1 MRLNMVIELLD
12 VPGQLVS
19 ALSYISD
26 LGVNLVTVIHRRE
39 NKTEGGVIPV
49 QITIEGAAETL
60 ELVTQELEKNGFK
73 IVEIDGVI
81 RRETIT
87 AILIGDII
95 DNDVR
100 DTVDQI
106 NELKDTYVADL
117 ALRINEEPSSS
128 SARIAVKTEFGKRK
142 IVLDKIREIANRK
155 DFLVINEV

>member
-19 ALSYISD
+19 ALEHISAF
-26 LGVNLVTVIHRRE
+26 GVNLVTVIHRRE
-39 NKTEGGVIPV
+39 NKTEGGLIPV
-49 QITIEGAAETL
+49 QITIEGAKETL

-81 RRETIT
+81 RRETVT

-128 SARIAVKTEFGKRK
+128 SARIAVKTEFGKREV
-142 IVLDKIREIANRK
+142 VLDKIQEIANKK

>member
-19 ALSYISD
+19 ALEHISTF
-26 LGVNLVTVIHRRE
+26 GVNLVTVIHRRE
-39 NKTEGGVIPV
+39 NKTEGGLIPV
-49 QITIEGAAETL
+49 QITIEGANETL

-73 IVEIDGVI
+73 IVELDGII

-95 DNDVR
+95 DKDVR

-128 SARIAVKTEFGKRK
+128 SARIAVKTEFGQRN
-142 IVLDKIREIANRK
+142 IVLDKIHEIANKK

>member
-12 VPGQLVS
+12 VPGQLVA
-19 ALSYISD
+19 ALGHIST

-39 NKTEGGVIPV
+39 NKTEGGLIPV
-49 QITIEGAAETL
+49 QITIEGANETL

-81 RRETIT
+81 RRETVT

-128 SARIAVKTEFGKRK
+128 SARIVVKTEFGQRNL
-142 IVLDKIREIANRK
+142 VLDKIHEIAIKK